1 MGKRCRELSQEREE
15 IIIPKKV
22 KKNINNKQKRNDDIC
37 NEINKKVCT
46 VNNLKKIIIKKPN
59 MICTKCPKC
68 NTPINL
74 LSNTISHKQDIFSKY
89 EIIYYTCLFCYEQF
103 STRMDDGEKEQYFC
117 DSDGKLINL

>member
-1 MGKRCRELSQEREE
+1 MGKRFREESQEEEE
-15 IIIPKKV
+15 IIIPKKL
-22 KKNINNKQKRNDDIC
+22 KIINNKQKRNDDIC

-46 VNNLKKIIIKKPN
+46 VNNLKAIIIKNPN

-103 STRMDDGEKEQYFC
+103 STRMDDGEIEQYFC